1 LLAVKPAYRGRGIAK
16 NLVKKVITLAKQ
28 DNSTKLIL
36 WTQPS
41 MQVAQHLYQSFGFKY
56 MYNSI
61 QNKREFKV
69 FERIL

>member
-1 LLAVKPAYRGRGIAK
+1 LLAVKTVYRGRGIAK
-16 NLVKKVITLAKQ
+16 KRVKKVITLAKQ
-28 DNSTKLIL
+28 DKSTKLIL

-41 MQVAQHLYQSFGFKY
+41 MEVAQHLYQSFGFKY
-56 MYNSI
+56 RYNLV